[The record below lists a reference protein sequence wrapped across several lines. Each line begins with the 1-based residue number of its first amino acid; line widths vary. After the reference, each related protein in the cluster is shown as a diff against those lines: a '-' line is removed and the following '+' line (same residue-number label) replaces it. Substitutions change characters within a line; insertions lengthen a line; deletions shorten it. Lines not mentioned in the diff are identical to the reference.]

1 MGTELEPAVHK
12 FSENGCEKRFLFT
25 TFVTII
31 TWLSSPHLITA
42 QLAWYITRI
51 SHFPRFCI
59 SPKHYFAF
67 VWPWDRLHTI
77 FTVYFSLFTAYIST
91 HDFFSLKWS
100 HFDPFWTIFFIR
112 STVNLE
118 WFSGETVLEMLA
130 WHCSTLREDINAIT
144 IMNNHLSW
152 LEPSPQIPAPVFF
165 KTKTPC
171 WPVSWWHSQEVVQW
185 FPASLEL
192 RQQWNHEKT

>member
-1 MGTELEPAVHK
+1 MLAARQVPRLTWKWGGRTNPFKSGNSSSVANLEKIPIAADKMGTELEPAVHK

-77 FTVYFSLFTAYIST
+77 FTVYFSLFTACIST
-91 HDFFSLKWS
+91 HDLFHWNGAILTHSGQFSS
-100 HFDPFWTIFFIR
+100 
-112 STVNLE
+112 
-118 WFSGETVLEMLA
+118 
-130 WHCSTLREDINAIT
+130 
-144 IMNNHLSW
+144 
-152 LEPSPQIPAPVFF
+152 
-165 KTKTPC
+165 
-171 WPVSWWHSQEVVQW
+171 
-185 FPASLEL
+185 
-192 RQQWNHEKT
+192 

>member
-1 MGTELEPAVHK
+1 MQKLHIWPSLDRFPASLESEAGERTLSKVGIQVQWPILKKIPIAADKMGTELEPAVHK

-77 FTVYFSLFTAYIST
+77 FTVYFSLFTACIST
-91 HDFFSLKWS
+91 HDLFHWNGAILTHSGQFSS
-100 HFDPFWTIFFIR
+100 
-112 STVNLE
+112 
-118 WFSGETVLEMLA
+118 
-130 WHCSTLREDINAIT
+130 
-144 IMNNHLSW
+144 
-152 LEPSPQIPAPVFF
+152 
-165 KTKTPC
+165 
-171 WPVSWWHSQEVVQW
+171 
-185 FPASLEL
+185 
-192 RQQWNHEKT
+192 